1 MSVLSKDEFFATLKA
16 RMGEDNSDE
25 GIKVLEDFT
34 DTYNDLE
41 SKATNSSDDEWKRK
55 YEENDKMWRDKY
67 TARFFDGTSSTGE
80 EVKKEQKEDVI
91 DDGEKITFDD
101 LFDER
106 EG

>member
-1 MSVLSKDEFFATLKA
+1 MSVLTKDEFFATLKA
-16 RMGEDNSDE
+16 TMGEDNSDE
-25 GIKVLEDFT
+25 QIKVLEDFT

-41 SKATNSSDDEWKRK
+41 SKATNTSDAEWKRK

-67 TARFFDGTSSTGE
+67 TARFFGDTTTTGE
-80 EVKKEQKEDVI
+80 EVKDEQKEDVI

-101 LFDER
+101 LFNER